1 MRQVRNRNI
10 FFSFILVLIIL
21 IETGCA
27 TSEDPDKR
35 KKRALLG
42 GATSTAIGVA
52 TGVGGPILAARAAIG
67 ATSRV
72 VTGDVVDKMKEK
84 HEENE
89 ENIK

>member
-1 MRQVRNRNI
+1 MKKQ
-10 FFSFILVLIIL
+10 LVLLSIAMTAIIFL
-21 IETGCA
+21 EAGCA
-27 TSEDPDKR
+27 TSQDPNKR

-42 GATSTAIGVA
+42 GATSTALGVA
-52 TGVGGPILAARAAIG
+52 TGVGGPVLAARAALG

-84 HEENE
+84 PEENE